1 MRCHFKICTISFII
15 NTKYGILNVSVHFGG
30 ICMIESWHVREA
42 LRSRLGSSLVDE
54 PGFADPLAA
63 VLRSYLSYKDTFASL
78 ASRVEDTLFNLLY
91 DRLGPSMSV
100 RMNDG
105 SFRRIR
111 TNELKDAADDVMGV
125 LFDQLKVYSVNYQA
139 LQSYVMESGS
149 FSAMRVLYVRYA
161 GLMTDGERRVLA
173 RVIRDARP
181 ASDWKEWLSD
191 SSESPGGV
199 L

>member
-1 MRCHFKICTISFII
+1 MQPRYKICTIPFII
-15 NTKYGILNVSVHFGG
+15 NTKYGILAVSVHFGG
-30 ICMIESWHVREA
+30 MHMIESWHVREA

-63 VLRSYLSYKDTFASL
+63 VLRSYLSYRDTFADL
-78 ASRVEDTLFNLLY
+78 AARVEDTLFNLLY

-100 RMNDG
+100 RTNDG

-125 LFDQLKVYSVNYQA
+125 FFDQLKAYSVNYEA
-139 LQSYVMESGS
+139 LQSYVLESGS
-149 FSAMRVLYVRYA
+149 FSAMRVLYTRYA
-161 GLMTDGERRVLA
+161 GLMSAGERQVLA

-181 ASDWKEWLSD
+181 ESDWKEWLSD
-191 SSESPGGV
+191 NPESSGGV

>member
-1 MRCHFKICTISFII
+1 
-15 NTKYGILNVSVHFGG
+15 
-30 ICMIESWHVREA
+30 MIESWHIREA
-42 LRSRLGSSLVDE
+42 LRSRLGSLLVDE

-191 SSESPGGV
+191 KPESPGGV

>member
-1 MRCHFKICTISFII
+1 
-15 NTKYGILNVSVHFGG
+15 
-30 ICMIESWHVREA
+30 MIESWHVREA

-54 PGFADPLAA
+54 PGFADPLAD
-63 VLRSYLSYKDTFASL
+63 VLRSYASYKDTFASL

-125 LFDQLKVYSVNYQA
+125 LFDQLKVYSVSYQA

-149 FSAMRVLYVRYA
+149 FSAMRALYTRY
-161 GLMTDGERRVLA
+161 GEFMIGEERRMLA
-173 RVIRDARP
+173 RIIRESRP
-181 ASDWKEWLSD
+181 RSEWEEWL
-191 SSESPGGV
+191 
-199 L
+199 

>member
-1 MRCHFKICTISFII
+1 
-15 NTKYGILNVSVHFGG
+15 
-30 ICMIESWHVREA
+30 MIESWHVREA

-63 VLRSYLSYKDTFASL
+63 VLRSYLSYRDTFATL
-78 ASRVEDTLFNLLY
+78 AARVEDTLFNLLY

-111 TNELKDAADDVMGV
+111 TDELKDAADDVMGV
-125 LFDQLKVYSVNYQA
+125 FFEQLKVYSVNYSA
-139 LQSYVMESGS
+139 LQSYAMESGS
-149 FSAMRVLYVRYA
+149 FSAMRILYTRYA
-161 GLMTDGERRVLA
+161 DMMSAGERQVLA

-181 ASDWKEWLSD
+181 SSDWAEWLPDSSD
-191 SSESPGGV
+191 SHGGA